1 MSLIEQ
7 TEDEILLMVKK
18 DEIISQINLSTE
30 GIRIS
35 ATKIFIDG
43 STTFAA
49 GYNPTTV
56 QANLTALQGSL
67 GGLAYDNL
75 VGLAKLDNTIIIG
88 GYIQTSLIN
97 TGAISIGS
105 FS

>member
-7 TEDEILLMVKK
+7 TEDELLLMVKK

-35 ATKIFIDG
+35 ATKIYIDG
-43 STTFAA
+43 TTTFAA
-49 GYNPTTV
+49 GYNPATV

-75 VGLAKLDNTIIIG
+75 V
-88 GYIQTSLIN
+88 
-97 TGAISIGS
+97 
-105 FS
+105 